1 MRIGTPALESA
12 GGHTTWTV
20 AVDGAAG
27 TPDRLWYRLPDE
39 HAGMLTER
47 ADPAVIG
54 LLIPAMHSGD
64 PMMIEGPVTH
74 ELVHNLTHGYQ
85 HILETVVPGLS
96 RVALETSNFAAA
108 GQPVSGVG
116 TGFSAGIDSFAVLAE
131 HFFSP
136 VPEDLRLSHLT
147 LFNVGSHSPDA
158 EAGRRRFIALRD
170 RLAPIADGIGLPLI
184 PVDSNLD
191 DFYGFTDFQQT
202 HGPRTISAASLLQAG
217 IGRYYVAGSFP
228 YRHLGVE
235 RSPGTSRSDPISLPL
250 LATATFRPLS
260 HGSQYTRVEKTLIV
274 ADVLISRTSLNVCVD
289 PSPTGGNCSR
299 CFKCLRTQLTLEIA
313 GRLEEYRHVFDL
325 GAYRK
330 ARAAYLFHV
339 ATSDDVFAAEIRE
352 QARNSGFR
360 LPSRT
365 MALARRVA
373 RKTRGVA
380 VRSVRWIRR

>member
-1 MRIGTPALESA
+1 MRIGTPVLEFED
-12 GGHTTWTV
+12 GHTTWSV
-20 AVDGAAG
+20 AVDGLDGA
-27 TPDRLWYRLPDE
+27 PDRLWYRLPDQ

-64 PMMIEGPVTH
+64 PMTIEGPVTD

-85 HILETVVPGLS
+85 HILETVAPDLN
-96 RVALETSNFAAA
+96 RVALETADPVPAA
-108 GQPVSGVG
+108 QPASGVG

-131 HFFSP
+131 HHFSP
-136 VPEDLRLSHLT
+136 VPNDLRLSHLT
-147 LFNVGSHSPDA
+147 LFNVGSHSPDP
-158 EAGRRRFIALRD
+158 EVGRRRFIALHD
-170 RLAPIADGIGLPLI
+170 LLAPVADGMGLPLI

-217 IGRYYVAGSFP
+217 IGRYYIAGAFP
-228 YRHLGVE
+228 YPQLRVE
-235 RSPGTSRSDPISLPL
+235 RSLGTSRSDPISLPL

-274 ADVLISRTSLNVCVD
+274 ADVPVSQMSLNVCVD
-289 PSPTGGNCSR
+289 PSPAGGNCSR

-313 GRLEEYRHVFDL
+313 GRLAQYGNVFDL
-325 GAYRK
+325 DVYRK
-330 ARAAYLFHV
+330 ARAAYLFHI
-339 ATSDDVFAAEIRE
+339 ATSDDAFAAEIRE
-352 QARNSGFR
+352 QAEDAGFR

-365 MALARRVA
+365 MAMARRVA
-373 RKTRGVA
+373 LKARRVA
-380 VRSVRWIRR
+380 HRPVRWIRR